1 MRQLTVKY
9 TIRITEAQSQSL
21 KKLQRYDV
29 NVGNFIRQAIKDKIR
44 NDWPKIKERES
55 KLKTPF

>member
-9 TIRITEAQSQSL
+9 TIRITETQSQSL
-21 KKLQRYDV
+21 KKLQRYNV
-29 NVGNFIRQAIKDKIR
+29 NVGNFIRQAIKEKIIK
-44 NDWPKIKERES
+44 DWPKIKDRKL